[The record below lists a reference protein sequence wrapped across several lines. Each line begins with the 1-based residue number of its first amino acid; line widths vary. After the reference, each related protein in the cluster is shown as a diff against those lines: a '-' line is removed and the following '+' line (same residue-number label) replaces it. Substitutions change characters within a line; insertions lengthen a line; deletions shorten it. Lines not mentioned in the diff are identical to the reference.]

1 MKIEKLYV
9 AACTALMALL
19 ALPLAA
25 AESHDSDGEGN
36 WGFLIFAFFI
46 LFALTIVVLFAV
58 IRQVN
63 AYEIGVRLRLG
74 KYHDLLNPGWNFVI
88 PFLDQVIMV
97 DLRTQVLDVPRQE
110 VITKDNSPTMVD
122 AVIYFRV
129 ADGKRA
135 ILEVTSYRQAIITMA
150 QTTLRA
156 VIGDMELDH
165 VLSNRDKI
173 NLGLRDR
180 LDIETDKWG
189 VKVENVEIREVDPSP
204 NVKQAMEDQTAA
216 ERNRRASILRADGDK
231 RSAILNAE
239 GDKQSRILEA
249 EGLRQ
254 AQILEAQGQRTAH
267 ILQQQG
273 EAQGLRI
280 ISMGAAALDS
290 KALTVLSLNTLK
302 KLGEGAATKLL
313 FPFELTK
320 LMEGAAEY
328 VGASR
333 ATPDKE
339 ISQVA
344 DVEKA
349 LGSAD
354 DILGPIPTAEEMAK
368 EMQAIKD
375 EVTAA
380 TVHTAASTAKPKELD
395 ELPEEE

>member
-1 MKIEKLYV
+1 MKKDRLYMLACAALIVLLTLPV
-9 AACTALMALL
+9 A
-19 ALPLAA
+19 AA
-25 AESHDSDGEGN
+25 AEGDDDGGGLG
-36 WGFLIFAFFI
+36 WLFFGLII
-46 LFALTIVVLFAV
+46 LVAMVIVVLFAV
-58 IRQVN
+58 IRQVEQ
-63 AYEIGVRLRLG
+63 YETAVRLRLG
-74 KYHDLLNPGWNFVI
+74 KYHDMLNPGWNFVI
-88 PFLDQVIMV
+88 PFLDQAIMV

-135 ILEVTSYRQAIITMA
+135 ILEVSSYRQAIINMA

-156 VIGDMELDH
+156 VIGDMELDQ
-165 VLSNRDKI
+165 VLSNRDRI
-173 NLGLRDR
+173 NHGLRDR
-180 LDIETDKWG
+180 LDVETDKWG

-216 ERNRRASILRADGDK
+216 ERNRRANILRADGDK

-254 AQILEAQGQRTAH
+254 AQILEAQGQRTAR
-267 ILQQQG
+267 ILEQQG

-280 ISMGAAALDS
+280 ISMGAAAMDS
-290 KALTVLSLNTLK
+290 KALTIMSLDTLK
-302 KLGEGAATKLL
+302 QLGAGASTKFVL
-313 FPFELTK
+313 PFEITK

-339 ISQVA
+339 LAKVG
-344 DVEKA
+344 DLEKA
-349 LGSAD
+349 LGKAD
-354 DILGPIPTAEEMAK
+354 DVLGPIPTAEEMEK
-368 EMQAIKD
+368 EMNAIKE
-375 EVTAA
+375 EVAAAA
-380 TVHTAASTAKPKELD
+380 THTAASTDEPKELD
-395 ELPEEE
+395 ESPEA

>member
-1 MKIEKLYV
+1 MKIVKLYV
-9 AACTALMALL
+9 AACTVLMALL

-25 AESHDSDGEGN
+25 AENHDSDGGSAA
-36 WGFLIFAFFI
+36 FLIFAFFI

-110 VITKDNSPTMVD
+110 VITKDNAPTMVD

-165 VLSNRDKI
+165 VLANRDKI

-231 RSAILNAE
+231 LSAILNAE

-290 KALTVLSLNTLK
+290 KALTVLSLNALK
-302 KLGEGAATKLL
+302 RLGEGAATKLV

-349 LGSAD
+349 LGSTD

-368 EMQAIKD
+368 EMQAIKE

-380 TVHTAASTAKPKELD
+380 SVHTTASTAKPKELNQ
-395 ELPEEE
+395 LPEE

>member
-1 MKIEKLYV
+1 MKIDRLYMLACAALIVLLTLPV
-9 AACTALMALL
+9 A
-19 ALPLAA
+19 AA
-25 AESHDSDGEGN
+25 AEGDDDGGGLG
-36 WGFLIFAFFI
+36 WLFFGLII
-46 LFALTIVVLFAV
+46 LVAMVIVVLFAV
-58 IRQVN
+58 IRQVEQ
-63 AYEIGVRLRLG
+63 YETAVRLRLG
-74 KYHDLLNPGWNFVI
+74 KYHDMLNPGWNFVI
-88 PFLDQVIMV
+88 PFLDQAIMV

-135 ILEVTSYRQAIITMA
+135 ILEVSSYRQAIINMA

-156 VIGDMELDH
+156 VIGDMELDQ
-165 VLSNRDKI
+165 VLSNRDRI
-173 NLGLRDR
+173 NHGLRDR
-180 LDIETDKWG
+180 LDVETDKWG

-216 ERNRRASILRADGDK
+216 ERNRRANILRADGDK

-239 GDKQSRILEA
+239 GDKQARILEA

-267 ILQQQG
+267 ILKQQG

-302 KLGEGAATKLL
+302 RLGEGAATKLV

-333 ATPDKE
+333 TTPDKE
-339 ISQVA
+339 IAQVA
-344 DVEKA
+344 DVEKV
-349 LGSAD
+349 LGKAD
-354 DILGPIPTAEEMAK
+354 DILGPIPTAKEMAK
-368 EMQAIKD
+368 EMQAIKE
-375 EVTAA
+375 EVAAAA
-380 TVHTAASTAKPKELD
+380 THTTASTTEPQELD
-395 ELPEEE
+395 EAPEA

>member
-1 MKIEKLYV
+1 MVGLIILGVV
-9 AACTALMALL
+9 A
-19 ALPLAA
+19 
-25 AESHDSDGEGN
+25 
-36 WGFLIFAFFI
+36 F
-46 LFALTIVVLFAV
+46 VLFIFVANAV
-58 IRQVN
+58 KIVHPYQRALVEQLGRYKTTVGPGLKMIAPVIQKMIRIDMR
-63 AYEIGVRLRLG
+63 E
-74 KYHDLLNPGWNFVI
+74 
-88 PFLDQVIMV
+88 QVI
-97 DLRTQVLDVPRQE
+97 DVPPQE
-110 VITKDNSPTMVD
+110 VITKDNAPTMVD

-165 VLSNRDKI
+165 VLANRDKI

-290 KALTVLSLNTLK
+290 KALTVLSLDTLK
-302 KLGEGAATKLL
+302 RLGEGAATKLV

-328 VGASR
+328 VGAAR

-368 EMQAIKD
+368 EMQEIKA

-380 TVHTAASTAKPKELD
+380 AMLTTASTEAPKELKKQ
-395 ELPEEE
+395 PEE

>member
-9 AACTALMALL
+9 LACTALIALL
-19 ALPLAA
+19 ALPVAAA
-25 AESHDSDGEGN
+25 AEHDDGGGGLG
-36 WGFLIFAFFI
+36 WLFFGFVI
-46 LFALTIVVLFAV
+46 LLALTVVVLFAV

-74 KYHDLLNPGWNFVI
+74 KYHDLLNPGWNFVL

-110 VITKDNSPTMVD
+110 VITKDNAPTMVD

-165 VLSNRDKI
+165 VLANRDKI

-290 KALTVLSLNTLK
+290 KALTVLSLDTLK
-302 KLGEGAATKLL
+302 RLGEGAATKLV

-328 VGASR
+328 VGAAR

-349 LGSAD
+349 LGKAD

-368 EMQAIKD
+368 EMQAIKA
-375 EVTAA
+375 EVATA
-380 TVHTAASTAKPKELD
+380 TVLKTASTKIPEELD
-395 ELPEEE
+395 DLPEE

>member
-1 MKIEKLYV
+1 MKIDRLYMLACAALIVLLTLPV
-9 AACTALMALL
+9 A
-19 ALPLAA
+19 AA
-25 AESHDSDGEGN
+25 AEGDDDGGGLG
-36 WGFLIFAFFI
+36 WLFFGLII
-46 LFALTIVVLFAV
+46 LVALVIVVLFAV
-58 IRQVN
+58 IRQVEQ
-63 AYEIGVRLRLG
+63 YETAVRLRLG
-74 KYHDLLNPGWNFVI
+74 KYHDMLNPGWNFVI
-88 PFLDQVIMV
+88 PFLDQAIMV

-135 ILEVTSYRQAIITMA
+135 ILEVSSYRQAIINMA

-156 VIGDMELDH
+156 VIGDMELDQ
-165 VLSNRDKI
+165 VLSNRDRI
-173 NLGLRDR
+173 NHGLRDR
-180 LDIETDKWG
+180 LDVETDKWG

-216 ERNRRASILRADGDK
+216 ERNRRANILRADGDK

-239 GDKQSRILEA
+239 GDKQARILEA

-302 KLGEGAATKLL
+302 RLGEGAATKLV

-333 ATPDKE
+333 TTPDKE
-339 ISQVA
+339 IAQVA
-344 DVEKA
+344 DVEKV
-349 LGSAD
+349 LGKAD

-368 EMQAIKD
+368 EMQAIKE
-375 EVTAA
+375 EVAAAA
-380 TVHTAASTAKPKELD
+380 THTAASTTEPQELG
-395 ELPEEE
+395 EAPEA

>member
-1 MKIEKLYV
+1 MKIDRLYMLACAALIVLLTLPV
-9 AACTALMALL
+9 A
-19 ALPLAA
+19 AA
-25 AESHDSDGEGN
+25 AEGDDDGGGLG
-36 WGFLIFAFFI
+36 WLFFGLII
-46 LFALTIVVLFAV
+46 LVAMVIVVLFAV
-58 IRQVN
+58 IRQVEQ
-63 AYEIGVRLRLG
+63 YETAVRLRLG
-74 KYHDLLNPGWNFVI
+74 KYHDMLNPGWNFVI
-88 PFLDQVIMV
+88 PFLDQAIMV

-135 ILEVTSYRQAIITMA
+135 ILEVSSYRQAIINMA

-156 VIGDMELDH
+156 VIGDMELDQ
-165 VLSNRDKI
+165 VLSNRDRI
-173 NLGLRDR
+173 NHGLRDR
-180 LDIETDKWG
+180 LDVETDKWG

-216 ERNRRASILRADGDK
+216 ERNRRANILRADGDK
-231 RSAILNAE
+231 RAAILNAE

-290 KALTVLSLNTLK
+290 KALTVLSLDTLK
-302 KLGEGAATKLL
+302 KLGAGASTKFVL
-313 FPFELTK
+313 PFELTR
-320 LMEGAAEY
+320 LIEGAAEY

-333 ATPDKE
+333 MTPDKE
-339 ISQVA
+339 IAQVA
-344 DVEKA
+344 DIEKA
-349 LGSAD
+349 LGKAD
-354 DILGPIPTAEEMAK
+354 DILGPIPTADEMEK
-368 EMQAIKD
+368 EMRAIKAD
-375 EVTAA
+375 IATAA
-380 TVHTAASTAKPKELD
+380 VLQAASTKIPEELD
-395 ELPEEE
+395 DLPEE